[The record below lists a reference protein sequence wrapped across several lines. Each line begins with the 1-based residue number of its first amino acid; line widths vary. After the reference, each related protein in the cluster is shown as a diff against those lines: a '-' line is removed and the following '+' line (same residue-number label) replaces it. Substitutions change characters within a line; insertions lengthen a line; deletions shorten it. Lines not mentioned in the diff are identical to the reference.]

1 MKLLRNDEKIE
12 NPDSNGFVQV
22 QTLASYKVRMRSN

>member
-1 MKLLRNDEKIE
+1 MKLLRNDEKLD

-22 QTLASYKVRMRSN
+22 QTLATYKVE